1 MNVTTKK
8 GRWPNKAAAAQH
20 LKHFLAA
27 LVLVSLA
34 AALRVWPL
42 QAFASELPWLTFF
55 PAVIAVALYGGLYAG
70 LLATALACLAVAF
83 LWPLFAAYPFIENR
97 FDLLEMALFALI
109 GSLISYLAEAVHRVQ
124 KALKQA
130 ESASKASSE
139 REQFVRSIILDIPNM
154 IGYWD
159 RDLRCRYANN
169 AYREW
174 FGKSP
179 EEIVGITFRDL
190 TGERLFALNEPHIR
204 RVLAGEP
211 QRFERTLN
219 KASGDVGH
227 IIGHYIPHFD
237 ADGSVKGFAIQSSEV
252 TMLKETEAKLELAA
266 CVFENTLDGVLI
278 TDAEGIILS
287 VNPAFTEITGYTA
300 EEAVGQNPRIL
311 QSNRHDRAF
320 YASMWKQITTEGLWN
335 GEIWN
340 RRKDG
345 DLYLERM
352 SISMVRDADG
362 EPVRYVSVFSD
373 ITALWRKDEHIKHLA
388 FHDALTDLPNRTL
401 LMDRINQR
409 IINSNR
415 EQCNLALLFLDLDG
429 FKLVNDRHGHNVG
442 DDLLKEVAKR
452 LQALVRQSDTVARL
466 GGDEFIVVLNNPK
479 GVEEIAS
486 IAGCVVSS
494 INEPM
499 EILGEVLRIG
509 ASVGIAIF
517 PADASTSADLIK
529 NADTAMYAAKDSG
542 RNKISFYSPE
552 NDSAKR

>member
-8 GRWPNKAAAAQH
+8 VRWLNKATASQH

-27 LVLVSLA
+27 LILVSLA
-34 AALRVWPL
+34 AGLRVWPL
-42 QAFASELPWLTFF
+42 QAFESELPWLTFY
-55 PAVIAVALYGGLYAG
+55 PVVIAVALYGGLYSG
-70 LLATALACLAVAF
+70 LLATALACLSVTF
-83 LWPLFAAYPFIENR
+83 LWPLFVGHPIIENR
-97 FDLLEMALFALI
+97 FDLLEMAIFTLI
-109 GSLISYLAEAVHRVQ
+109 CSFISYLAEAVHRSQ
-124 KALKQA
+124 KELKLA
-130 ESASKASSE
+130 ESASKAITE
-139 REQFVRSIILDIPNM
+139 REQFISSTIKDIPNM
-154 IGYWD
+154 IGHWD

-174 FGKSP
+174 FGMSS
-179 EEIVGITFRDL
+179 EEIIGINFRDL
-190 TGERLFALNEPHIR
+190 VGERLFALNEPHIR

-227 IIGHYIPHFD
+227 IIGHYIPNFD
-237 ADGSVKGFAIQSSEV
+237 ADGTVKGFVTQASEV
-252 TMLKETEAKLELAA
+252 TILKETEAKLELAA

-278 TDAEGIILS
+278 TDADGIILS

-311 QSNRHDRAF
+311 QSNRHDQAF
-320 YASMWKQITTEGLWN
+320 YAAMWKQIITEGRWN

-352 SISMVRDADG
+352 TISMVRDADG

-373 ITALWRKDEHIKHLA
+373 ITAFWRKDEHIKHLA

-401 LMDRINQR
+401 LMDRINQI
-409 IINSNR
+409 IINSDR
-415 EQCNLALLFLDLDG
+415 EPCNLALLFLDLDG
-429 FKLVNDRHGHNVG
+429 FKLVNDQYGHNVG
-442 DDLLKEVAKR
+442 DELLKEVAKR
-452 LQALVRQSDTVARL
+452 LLGLVRQSDIVARL

-479 GVEEIAS
+479 GIEKITS
-486 IAGCVVSS
+486 IATSVVSS

-499 EILGEVLRIG
+499 EILGEVHRVG
-509 ASVGIAIF
+509 ASVGIALF
-517 PADASTSADLIK
+517 PADASTCVDLIK
-529 NADTAMYAAKDSG
+529 NADTAMYVAKGSG

-552 NDSAKR
+552 NDS

>member
-8 GRWPNKAAAAQH
+8 VRWLNQATASQH

-27 LVLVSLA
+27 LILVSLA
-34 AALRVWPL
+34 AGLRVWPL
-42 QAFASELPWLTFF
+42 QAFASELPWLTFY
-55 PAVIAVALYGGLYAG
+55 PVVIAVALYGGLYAG
-70 LLATALACLAVAF
+70 LLATALACLSVAF
-83 LWPLFAAYPFIENR
+83 LWPLFVGLPFIENR
-97 FDLLEMALFALI
+97 FDLLEMAIFALI
-109 GSLISYLAEAVHRVQ
+109 CSFISYLAEAVHCSQ
-124 KALKQA
+124 KKLKRA
-130 ESASKASSE
+130 ESTSKASTE
-139 REQFVRSIILDIPNM
+139 REQFIRSIIEDIPNM

-159 RDLRCRYANN
+159 RDLRCRFANN

-179 EEIVGITFRDL
+179 EKIIGIFFRDL

-227 IIGHYIPHFD
+227 IIGHYIPNFD
-237 ADGSVKGFAIQSSEV
+237 ADGTVKGFVTQASEV
-252 TMLKETEAKLELAA
+252 TILKETEAKLELAA

-278 TDAEGIILS
+278 TDADGIILS
-287 VNPAFTEITGYTA
+287 VNPAFIEITGYTA
-300 EEAVGQNPRIL
+300 EEAVGQNPRML

-320 YASMWKQITTEGLWN
+320 YAAMWKQIITKGRWN

-352 SISMVRDADG
+352 TISMVRDADG
-362 EPVRYVSVFSD
+362 KPDRYVSVFSD
-373 ITALWRKDEHIKHLA
+373 ITAFRRKDEHIKHLA

-401 LMDRINQR
+401 LMDRINR
-409 IINSNR
+409 IMINSDR
-415 EQCNLALLFLDLDG
+415 EPCNLALLFLDLDG
-429 FKLVNDRHGHNVG
+429 FKLINDQYGHNVG

-452 LQALVRQSDTVARL
+452 LLALVRESDIVARL

-479 GVEEIAS
+479 GIQKITS
-486 IAGCVVSS
+486 IATRVVRS

-499 EILGEVLRIG
+499 EILGEVLYVG
-509 ASVGIAIF
+509 ASVGIALF
-517 PADASTSADLIK
+517 PADAATSADLIK
-529 NADTAMYAAKDSG
+529 NADTAMYAAKESG
-542 RNKISFYSPE
+542 RNTIRFYAPD
-552 NDSAKR
+552 NNF